1 MAVYPRKS
9 VKFGSLLKCQ
19 CKRYLLYMV
28 KRMLFVGCV
37 SSLLL
42 SSCGDK
48 CGSADGVAHFNEFD
62 TTMAP
67 GADFFQYANCGWLQ
81 SHPIPG
87 EKSRYNTF
95 DVLNDENLERLKGI
109 VETSMQRKSKAGS
122 NAQKIGDYYALAMD
136 TLRRDREGIQP
147 IQPIIDQIK
156 SMRFDVKD
164 SAFAADLA
172 YIHMHLGN
180 PFFAFGSTPDSK
192 NSTMNIAIL
201 WQDGIGLPNRDYY
214 FDESE
219 KGKEIIQGY
228 KKMVAGFLLLLGE
241 ENCEQRAEEI
251 YNFEKKMAEAMN
263 TKVQNRDPQATYNK
277 VSCDELK
284 NKYPDFNWD
293 AYFAGITV
301 VPAEINVGQPRFF
314 DNIFALISKTSAS
327 TLRDYMMVN
336 CVNHLS
342 SYLSSEFMMNH
353 FDFYSKQ
360 LSGVEE
366 IKPLWKR
373 SLDMVQ
379 SRLGQPLG
387 QLFVEKYFT
396 SSAKSRMEVLIE
408 NLRAAFGQRIEQL
421 SWMSDSTKCSAK
433 DKLSAITVKVGY
445 PDKWEDYSEAKV
457 DPSLS
462 LVENYINL
470 TYFDALRDVR
480 EIGQPVDL
488 DKWYMTPQTVNA
500 YYNPSANEIVFP
512 AGILQPPFFYAEG
525 DDAVNYGAIG
535 VVIGHEM
542 THGFDDQGR
551 QFDKTGNLADWWTES
566 DAAAFKQAAEKMEN
580 RFSNVVVIDDIKCN
594 GALTLGENIA
604 DLGGLNIAH
613 QAFLNTLKDNQI
625 DPMVDGQSFDQ
636 RFLFAYARIW
646 AGNYREEY
654 LRQQVITDPHANGK
668 YRVNVQLPML
678 DFFYEAFGVAESDSM
693 YVRPEE
699 RIVIW

>member
-1 MAVYPRKS
+1 
-9 VKFGSLLKCQ
+9 
-19 CKRYLLYMV
+19 MV
-28 KRMLFVGCV
+28 KRMLLMGCV
-37 SSLLL
+37 SSLFL
-42 SSCGDK
+42 SSCGDGGPDFEK
-48 CGSADGVAHFNEFD
+48 MVVFDGFD
-62 TTMAP
+62 TTMTP
-67 GADFFQYANCGWLQ
+67 GTDFFQYANCGWLND
-81 SHPIPG
+81 HPIPG

-109 VETSMQRKSKAGS
+109 VEASMQTQSEKGS
-122 NAQKIGDYYALAMD
+122 NTQKIGDYYTLAMD
-136 TLRRDREGIQP
+136 TLRRDKEGIQP
-147 IQPIIDQIK
+147 IQPIIDRIK
-156 SMRFDVKD
+156 SMRFDTKD
-164 SAFAADLA
+164 SSFATDLA
-172 YIHMHLGN
+172 YIHLHLGN

-201 WQDGIGLPNRDYY
+201 WQDGLGLPNRDYY
-214 FDESE
+214 FDDSE
-219 KGKEIIQGY
+219 KGREIVKGY
-228 KKMVAGFLLLLGE
+228 KAMVAQFLQLLGE
-241 ENCEQRAEEI
+241 ENCEGRAEAI
-251 YNFEKKMAEAMN
+251 YAFEKEMAGFMN

-277 VSCDELK
+277 ITCEELK
-284 NKYPDFNWD
+284 AKYPDFNWN
-293 AYFAGITV
+293 AYFSEMTV
-301 VPAEINVGQPRFF
+301 TPAEINVGQPHYF
-314 DNIFALISKTSAS
+314 DHIYALISKTSAN
-327 TLRDYMMVN
+327 TLRDYTLVN
-336 CVNHLS
+336 SVSHLS
-342 SYLSSEFMMNH
+342 FYLSDSFMMNR
-353 FDFYSKQ
+353 FNFYSKQ
-360 LSGVEE
+360 LGGIEE
-366 IKPLWKR
+366 LRPLWKR

-396 SSAKSRMEVLIE
+396 TSAKSRMVELVD
-408 NLRAAFGQRIEQL
+408 NLRIAFGQRIDHL
-421 SWMSDSTKCSAK
+421 TWMSDSTKIAAK

-470 TYFDALRDVR
+470 TYFDAMRDVK
-480 EIGQPVDL
+480 EIGQPVDQT
-488 DKWYMTPQTVNA
+488 KWHMTPQTVNA

-551 QFDKTGNLADWWTES
+551 QFDKTGNLNDWWTES
-566 DAAAFKQAAEKMEN
+566 DATAFQKAAEKMKK
-580 RFSNVVVIDDIKCN
+580 RFSNVVVIDSMKIN

-613 QAFLNTLKDNQI
+613 QAFRNTLTDNQK
-625 DPMVDGQSFDQ
+625 DPCVHNQSYNE
-636 RFLFAYARIW
+636 RFLLSYARIW
-646 AGNYREEY
+646 AGNYRDEY
-654 LRQQVITDPHANGK
+654 LRQQLITDPHANGK

-678 DFFYEAFGVAESDSM
+678 DIFYEAFGVTSKDAM

>member
-1 MAVYPRKS
+1 M
-9 VKFGSLLKCQ
+9 
-19 CKRYLLYMV
+19 
-28 KRMLFVGCV
+28 GCV

-48 CGSADGVAHFNEFD
+48 GGRADGMAHFNEFD
-62 TTMAP
+62 TTITP

-109 VETSMQRKSKAGS
+109 VEASMQRNSKAGS
-122 NAQKIGDYYALAMD
+122 NEQKIGDYYALAMD
-136 TLRRDREGIQP
+136 TLRRDQEGITP
-147 IQPIIDQIK
+147 IQPILDRVK
-156 SMRFDVKD
+156 SMRFDPKD
-164 SAFAADLA
+164 SSFATDLA
-172 YIHMHLGN
+172 YIHTHLGN

-214 FDESE
+214 FDDSA

-228 KKMVAGFLLLLGE
+228 KKMVAEFLRLLGE

-251 YNFEKKMAEAMN
+251 YVFEKRIAEIMN
-263 TKVQNRDPQATYNK
+263 TKVENRDPQATYNK
-277 VSCDELK
+277 VSREELK

-293 AYFAGITV
+293 AYFAEITV

-314 DNIFALISKTSAS
+314 DNIFQLIANTPNN
-327 TLRDYMMVN
+327 TLRDYTLVN
-336 CVNHLS
+336 SVSHLS
-342 SYLSSEFMMNH
+342 FYLSQPFMMNR
-353 FDFYSKQ
+353 FNFFSKQ

-366 IKPLWKR
+366 LRPLWKR

-379 SRLGQPLG
+379 SGLGQPLG

-396 SSAKSRMEVLIE
+396 SSAKERMEDLIGH
-408 NLRAAFGQRIEQL
+408 LRIAFSQRIDQL
-421 SWMSDSTKCSAK
+421 TWMSDSTKIAAK
-433 DKLSAITVKVGY
+433 DKLAAITVKVGY
-445 PDKWEDYSEAKV
+445 PDKWEDYSEV
-457 DPSLS
+457 QIDPSIS

-470 TYFDALRDVR
+470 THFNAMKEMQ
-480 EIGQPVDL
+480 EIGNPVDQE
-488 DKWYMTPQTVNA
+488 KWYMTPQTVNA
-500 YYNPSANEIVFP
+500 YYNPSSNEIVFP

-551 QFDKTGNLADWWTES
+551 QFDKTGNLTDWWTES
-566 DAAAFKQAAEKMEN
+566 DAAAFKQAAEKMKN
-580 RFSNVVVIDDIKCN
+580 HFSNVVVIDGIKCN

-636 RFLFAYARIW
+636 RFLLAYARIW
-646 AGNYREEY
+646 AGNYRDEY

-678 DFFYEAFGVAESDSM
+678 DFFYEAFGVTKNDTM
-693 YVRPEE
+693 FVLPEE